1 MVSLL
6 TLSQN
11 IHSTPRLPVYTV
23 ITELRTE
30 HKSNLC
36 RCKTVSWLKW
46 FMMKRTLELR
56 EQKRATLDR
65 ECDLLEKVM
74 GQGMLMEG

>member
-1 MVSLL
+1 MIWGEYENHPKPL
-6 TLSQN
+6 
-11 IHSTPRLPVYTV
+11 
-23 ITELRTE
+23 
-30 HKSNLC
+30 
-36 RCKTVSWLKW
+36 
-46 FMMKRTLELR
+46 MKRTLELR